1 MRLELDIYELKQI
14 IDLFIQ
20 AKYNLTTLESN
31 FTYDLVN
38 FDENLFGLTCT
49 VMDKETMDEIVEEK
63 TQELEK
69 FKQTKETK

>member
-1 MRLELDIYELKQI
+1 MRLELDINELKEF

-31 FTYDLVN
+31 FTYDLID
-38 FDENLFGLTCT
+38 FDEHLFGLTCI

-63 TQELEK
+63 TQELEN
-69 FKQTKETK
+69 FKQTKENK

>member
-1 MRLELDIYELKQI
+1 MRLELDTYELKQF

-38 FDENLFGLTCT
+38 FDENLFGLTCI
-49 VMDKETMDEIVEEK
+49 VIDKETMDEIAEEK
-63 TQELEK
+63 TQELEN